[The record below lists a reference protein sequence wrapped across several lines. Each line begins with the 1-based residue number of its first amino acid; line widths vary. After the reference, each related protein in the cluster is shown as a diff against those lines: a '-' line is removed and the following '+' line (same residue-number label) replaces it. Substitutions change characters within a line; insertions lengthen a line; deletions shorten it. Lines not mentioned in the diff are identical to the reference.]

1 MPLPLVI
8 LLPGTDGTAAFFSG
22 LTKALETECEV
33 RCLTYPQTGD
43 QSYAALGQLLLPQ
56 IPTDRD
62 YVLLGESFGGPLAV
76 WLATQATR
84 PPVKLILGA
93 TFAAS
98 PFGLLGRAVSP
109 LIPLARFIPLR
120 RWQIRLMLFNG
131 GHAAWATRIFDKTY
145 GLDRRTLLA
154 RVISVLTCDMRGAL
168 ASFNGPV
175 LCLNAA
181 KDRLLP
187 PWLPRHI
194 SKQDNIRVIDLSL
207 PHMMF
212 QAAPQSLATTYILP
226 FVREEVTSRPLSPQ
240 EAL

>member
-1 MPLPLVI
+1 MPRPLVI
-8 LLPGTDGTAAFFSG
+8 LLPGTDGTALFFSE
-22 LTKALETECEV
+22 LTTALEKECDV
-33 RCLTYPQTGD
+33 RCFPYPETGE

-56 IPTDRD
+56 LPTDRD

-76 WLATQATR
+76 WLATQATH
-84 PPVKLILGA
+84 PPIKLILGA

-98 PFGLLGRAVSP
+98 PFGFLGRAASP
-109 LIPLARFIPLR
+109 LVPLARFIPLR

-131 GHAAWATRIFDKTY
+131 GHAAWANRIFDKTC

-154 RVISVLTCDMRGAL
+154 RVISVLTCDMREAL

-175 LCLNAA
+175 LCLNAS

-187 PWLPRHI
+187 PWLPRHFP
-194 SKQDNIRVIDLSL
+194 KEDNIRVVDLSL

-212 QAAPQSLATTYILP
+212 QADPLGIATTYILP
-226 FVREEVTSRPLSPQ
+226 FIREEVTSRPLS
-240 EAL
+240 